1 MNTQKNNTLELIKLF
16 ASYMVVFIHVP
27 FHGRFGAAIDAL
39 ARFAV
44 PFFFL
49 VSGYYSYQ
57 IACKKIKMRIKN
69 VLTLVW
75 WEKVLPKKE
84 LF

>member
-1 MNTQKNNTLELIKLF
+1 MFYEVSEYKISDLVKMDILLNGDI
-16 ASYMVVFIHVP
+16 V
-27 FHGRFGAAIDAL
+27 DAL

-57 IACKKIKMRIKN
+57 ITCKKIKKTPERAFF
-69 VLTLVW
+69 LL
-75 WEKVLPKKE
+75 
-84 LF
+84 

>member
-1 MNTQKNNTLELIKLF
+1 MGEKVNTQKNNTLELLKLF
-16 ASYMVVFIHVP
+16 ASYMVVFIHVL
-27 FHGRFGAAIDAL
+27 FYGNLGDAVDAL

-57 IACKKIKMRIKN
+57 ITCKK
-69 VLTLVW
+69 
-75 WEKVLPKKE
+75 
-84 LF
+84 